1 MVWEDRHL
9 PQGQTRMG
17 IVPVEKGELS
27 CGQSRREGLEWAAVS
42 GLVGLDLQEDFWLQ
56 SGSHGSFWK
65 GFKSKVCSGSFR
77 EMAF

>member
-1 MVWEDRHL
+1 MWEDRCL
-9 PQGQTRMG
+9 PRGPTRMG
-17 IVPVEKGELS
+17 AVPMEKGELS
-27 CGQSRREGLEWAAVS
+27 CGQRRKEGLEWATVS

-65 GFKSKVCSGSFR
+65 GFKSKVFSESFR